1 MKKNLISVVI
11 LALMLVNI
19 IVSSVT
25 MFSVT
30 STNQKTAAVINKIS
44 SMVDLQVTESA
55 PTSSTQESVSLEKTD
70 VYNIADTM
78 TIPLKVGKDGKQHYY
93 VINVSLSM
101 NKDDKDYKTYSAEVA
116 SKESLIKSQ
125 IINVVSSYSLDEI
138 QADQEGMKK
147 AVLASIQKMFNSK
160 FIFQI
165 SFSNVLF
172 Q

>member
-55 PTSSTQESVSLEKTD
+55 PTSSTQESVSLEKRRFLTTFMCS
-70 VYNIADTM
+70 I
-78 TIPLKVGKDGKQHYY
+78 G
-93 VINVSLSM
+93 INNARISAINLS
-101 NKDDKDYKTYSAEVA
+101 
-116 SKESLIKSQ
+116 Q
-125 IINVVSSYSLDEI
+125 
-138 QADQEGMKK
+138 Q
-147 AVLASIQKMFNSK
+147 
-160 FIFQI
+160 
-165 SFSNVLF
+165 
-172 Q
+172 